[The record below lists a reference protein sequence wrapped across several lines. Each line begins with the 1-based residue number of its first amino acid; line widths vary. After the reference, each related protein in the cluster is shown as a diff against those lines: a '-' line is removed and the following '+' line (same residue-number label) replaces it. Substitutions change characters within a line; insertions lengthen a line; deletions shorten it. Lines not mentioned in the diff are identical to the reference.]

1 VKKIVVRSVRVSRT
15 ERTTNSKHEENKFL

>member
-1 VKKIVVRSVRVSRT
+1 VEKFVVRSVRVSRT